1 MSNRSLSL
9 ALAGAL
15 LAASSAPPA
24 RADSCDDFRSCVAT
38 IATDGISCKAQQ
50 TAASI
55 EGTKKLIAAVEAT
68 RKRMRP

>member
-1 MSNRSLSL
+1 MS
-9 ALAGAL
+9 
-15 LAASSAPPA
+15 
-24 RADSCDDFRSCVAT
+24 ADSCDDFRSCVAT

-50 TAASI
+50 IAASI

>member
-9 ALAGAL
+9 ALAAAL

-50 TAASI
+50 IAASI
-55 EGTKKLIAAVEAT
+55 EGTKN
-68 RKRMRP
+68 